1 MTLALISWCIGAA
14 FLTLFLSFFL
24 RHGKIV
30 AAAILIILIPQVFI
44 RPLIFFAGLDTPY
57 PYEFFDSSDWD
68 LVASG
73 LVVATAWIISFS
85 LTHHFAYRPL
95 MPLGQILPQVHGTI
109 DVKVLFLVTLITTL
123 IGVVLTSMLVLSA
136 GSLMQFM
143 YQVKIGKEL
152 AGSYV
157 IREISVISAVFSVL
171 TILVYEKRYR
181 ARLANGR
188 GRGMVWISAALLIT
202 NLAFNYLWGNRYNI
216 AMLGVAM
223 GIAWHFHIKPIKLV
237 NIIILVTVVGALL
250 QGLKLVRNFAIE
262 EVIGREVITGHSFWL
277 DISTSLHLN
286 QFDAFMLALRDAGE
300 RFDFRNGKDFV
311 NGLLSWIPREFYPE
325 KENYH
330 IGGWFRRIY
339 EPNVVNGW
347 PITTIGTWYVNFGFF
362 GIFIGS
368 VISGAVVAIFDAAYK
383 NARGSFWQAMVA
395 PTLGFFMFDG
405 GVSTGFVQ
413 SVFLMLIPIYM
424 LSLVLRMAMK
434 KGG

>member
-171 TILVYEKRYR
+171 TILVY
-181 ARLANGR
+181 
-188 GRGMVWISAALLIT
+188 
-202 NLAFNYLWGNRYNI
+202 
-216 AMLGVAM
+216 
-223 GIAWHFHIKPIKLV
+223 
-237 NIIILVTVVGALL
+237 
-250 QGLKLVRNFAIE
+250 
-262 EVIGREVITGHSFWL
+262 
-277 DISTSLHLN
+277 
-286 QFDAFMLALRDAGE
+286 
-300 RFDFRNGKDFV
+300 
-311 NGLLSWIPREFYPE
+311 
-325 KENYH
+325 
-330 IGGWFRRIY
+330 
-339 EPNVVNGW
+339 
-347 PITTIGTWYVNFGFF
+347 
-362 GIFIGS
+362 
-368 VISGAVVAIFDAAYK
+368 
-383 NARGSFWQAMVA
+383 
-395 PTLGFFMFDG
+395 
-405 GVSTGFVQ
+405 
-413 SVFLMLIPIYM
+413 
-424 LSLVLRMAMK
+424 
-434 KGG
+434 